1 VCLQIKLVVIGRF
14 GSKLY
19 FYHVFLVK
27 FNQNIFLIA
36 TTSSTERLKC
46 LKKGKEFLVP
56 EGYMY
61 MLSVPTVF
69 SYIGFNHCDVSET
82 IKFLKTTFVTTGD
95 II

>member
-1 VCLQIKLVVIGRF
+1 
-14 GSKLY
+14 
-19 FYHVFLVK
+19 
-27 FNQNIFLIA
+27 
-36 TTSSTERLKC
+36 
-46 LKKGKEFLVP
+46 
-56 EGYMY
+56 MY